1 MDAGKT
7 GAYLAALRKARGMT
21 QQEAADQLGVSN
33 KTVSKWENGAGL
45 PDITVLP
52 ALAELSGVTAD
63 DILAGETLRGRPA
76 EAQGPARRRLLLLRL
91 RTRFDLCFIG
101 SLALGVLAAFRVAY
115 VSLAAWPLSVGLL
128 WIGYVL
134 AVHPARYGD
143 ISLDAKIWEN
153 LYRKLLADAREMV
166 QMRQEAVSS
175 ALTQDVRQASLQLAH
190 FLLSEDSEGLALVD
204 ELPASSSRRYETAAR
219 LESIFDY
226 YRLTGRRLEALHL
239 YLTDGTSYQL
249 YTGLAVPQNRVK
261 EAAWYRAAR
270 QRPGEVC
277 VGVAEPGTLLSGK
290 NRRGDLLL
298 TAALQVE
305 PGYGG
310 SALEVACL
318 YFETD
323 AEEMLESYNSEAGA
337 VRMALALDGA
347 FLAGDEALAPAV
359 ERFLGPEGVPGGG
372 MDWGIATQVR
382 NTGLT
387 VVSLV
392 DNRKL
397 MAGYERTL
405 WLCAGAVAAML
416 GSYALFS
423 VLFLRRIVLPVQHL
437 NEGMERLQQG
447 DFTHKL
453 PPEGH
458 LEMRQLLQRY
468 NDTGDR
474 MQALIEENRLREE
487 QRYAEE
493 LKALQSEINP
503 HFLLNTVNTI
513 RFMADLARFDS
524 IRDMA
529 ADLMEILRCMLRTPA
544 ERYTLADEAKILEA
558 YIHIM
563 EVRYSGSFSFRCAF
577 SPESLA
583 CRLPKLLLQPLVENA
598 LLHGL
603 EGCEDG
609 EVSLSGRTEDGV
621 LYLSVCD
628 NGVGMDPERLAA
640 CLSGPGEGKAGS
652 SIGLANVQRR
662 ILLQYGAPYGLWV
675 DSAPGRGTC
684 ISITLPAGSGRE
696 GGLPCCAQ

>member
-1 MDAGKT
+1 M
-7 GAYLAALRKARGMT
+7 RQKASVRRT
-21 QQEAADQLGVSN
+21 FYRSVCL
-33 KTVSKWENGAGL
+33 L
-45 PDITVLP
+45 IVLP
-52 ALAELSGVTAD
+52 LVAVAAAGSAL
-63 DILAGETLRGRPA
+63 
-76 EAQGPARRRLLLLRL
+76 
-91 RTRFDLCFIG
+91 
-101 SLALGVLAAFRVAY
+101 
-115 VSLAAWPLSVGLL
+115 
-128 WIGYVL
+128 
-134 AVHPARYGD
+134 
-143 ISLDAKIWEN
+143 

-423 VLFLRRIVLPVQHL
+423 VLFLRRIVLPVQHPVSY
-437 NEGMERLQQG
+437 
-447 DFTHKL
+447 THL
-453 PPEGH
+453 
-458 LEMRQLLQRY
+458 
-468 NDTGDR
+468 
-474 MQALIEENRLREE
+474 
-487 QRYAEE
+487 
-493 LKALQSEINP
+493 
-503 HFLLNTVNTI
+503 
-513 RFMADLARFDS
+513 
-524 IRDMA
+524 
-529 ADLMEILRCMLRTPA
+529 
-544 ERYTLADEAKILEA
+544 
-558 YIHIM
+558 
-563 EVRYSGSFSFRCAF
+563 
-577 SPESLA
+577 
-583 CRLPKLLLQPLVENA
+583 
-598 LLHGL
+598 
-603 EGCEDG
+603 
-609 EVSLSGRTEDGV
+609 
-621 LYLSVCD
+621 
-628 NGVGMDPERLAA
+628 
-640 CLSGPGEGKAGS
+640 
-652 SIGLANVQRR
+652 
-662 ILLQYGAPYGLWV
+662 
-675 DSAPGRGTC
+675 
-684 ISITLPAGSGRE
+684 TLPTTERV
-696 GGLPCCAQ
+696 

>member
-1 MDAGKT
+1 MV
-7 GAYLAALRKARGMT
+7 GARW
-21 QQEAADQLGVSN
+21 
-33 KTVSKWENGAGL
+33 KW
-45 PDITVLP
+45 P
-52 ALAELSGVTAD
+52 
-63 DILAGETLRGRPA
+63 
-76 EAQGPARRRLLLLRL
+76 
-91 RTRFDLCFIG
+91 
-101 SLALGVLAAFRVAY
+101 
-115 VSLAAWPLSVGLL
+115 
-128 WIGYVL
+128 
-134 AVHPARYGD
+134 
-143 ISLDAKIWEN
+143 
-153 LYRKLLADAREMV
+153 
-166 QMRQEAVSS
+166 
-175 ALTQDVRQASLQLAH
+175 
-190 FLLSEDSEGLALVD
+190 
-204 ELPASSSRRYETAAR
+204 
-219 LESIFDY
+219 
-226 YRLTGRRLEALHL
+226 
-239 YLTDGTSYQL
+239 
-249 YTGLAVPQNRVK
+249 
-261 EAAWYRAAR
+261 
-270 QRPGEVC
+270 
-277 VGVAEPGTLLSGK
+277 
-290 NRRGDLLL
+290 
-298 TAALQVE
+298 
-305 PGYGG
+305 
-310 SALEVACL
+310 CL

-437 NEGMERLQQG
+437 NEGMEHLQQG

-529 ADLMEILRCMLRTPA
+529 ADLMEILRCMLRTPQSVIRWRTRRKYWKRISISWRCGIPA
-544 ERYTLADEAKILEA
+544 ASA
-558 YIHIM
+558 
-563 EVRYSGSFSFRCAF
+563 SG
-577 SPESLA
+577 
-583 CRLPKLLLQPLVENA
+583 A
-598 LLHGL
+598 L
-603 EGCEDG
+603 
-609 EVSLSGRTEDGV
+609 
-621 LYLSVCD
+621 
-628 NGVGMDPERLAA
+628 
-640 CLSGPGEGKAGS
+640 
-652 SIGLANVQRR
+652 
-662 ILLQYGAPYGLWV
+662 
-675 DSAPGRGTC
+675 SAPRAWRAVCPSYCCSLWWKT
-684 ISITLPAGSGRE
+684 
-696 GGLPCCAQ
+696 PCSTAWRAARTARSACPGARRTAFCT

>member
-1 MDAGKT
+1 M
-7 GAYLAALRKARGMT
+7 RKKASVRRT
-21 QQEAADQLGVSN
+21 FYRSFCL
-33 KTVSKWENGAGL
+33 L
-45 PDITVLP
+45 IVLP
-52 ALAELSGVTAD
+52 LVAVAAAGSAL
-63 DILAGETLRGRPA
+63 
-76 EAQGPARRRLLLLRL
+76 
-91 RTRFDLCFIG
+91 
-101 SLALGVLAAFRVAY
+101 
-115 VSLAAWPLSVGLL
+115 
-128 WIGYVL
+128 
-134 AVHPARYGD
+134 
-143 ISLDAKIWEN
+143 

-190 FLLSEDSEGLALVD
+190 FLLSEDSEGLALMD

-447 DFTHKL
+447 DCTHKL

-684 ISITLPAGSGRE
+684 ISIALPAGSGRA

>member
-1 MDAGKT
+1 M
-7 GAYLAALRKARGMT
+7 RKKASVRRT
-21 QQEAADQLGVSN
+21 FYRSFCL
-33 KTVSKWENGAGL
+33 L
-45 PDITVLP
+45 IVLP
-52 ALAELSGVTAD
+52 LVAVAAAGSAL
-63 DILAGETLRGRPA
+63 
-76 EAQGPARRRLLLLRL
+76 
-91 RTRFDLCFIG
+91 
-101 SLALGVLAAFRVAY
+101 
-115 VSLAAWPLSVGLL
+115 
-128 WIGYVL
+128 
-134 AVHPARYGD
+134 
-143 ISLDAKIWEN
+143 

-640 CLSGPGEGKAGS
+640 CLSGPGEGKAGAS
-652 SIGLANVQRR
+652 CCNTVRLMACGWTARRAAAPVFRSRCPLGAGGKEACHAARNNRGRRDPGAGHAGKNGGLGGRGLSACG
-662 ILLQYGAPYGLWV
+662 LLRQWTGRVGGYGAVSGGPCVHRYQNARLQRAGIHRRRACPGPCAPHR
-675 DSAPGRGTC
+675 SAQRF
-684 ISITLPAGSGRE
+684 R
-696 GGLPCCAQ
+696 

>member
-1 MDAGKT
+1 M
-7 GAYLAALRKARGMT
+7 RKKASVRRT
-21 QQEAADQLGVSN
+21 FYRSFCL
-33 KTVSKWENGAGL
+33 L
-45 PDITVLP
+45 IVLP
-52 ALAELSGVTAD
+52 LVAVAAAGSAL
-63 DILAGETLRGRPA
+63 
-76 EAQGPARRRLLLLRL
+76 
-91 RTRFDLCFIG
+91 
-101 SLALGVLAAFRVAY
+101 
-115 VSLAAWPLSVGLL
+115 
-128 WIGYVL
+128 
-134 AVHPARYGD
+134 
-143 ISLDAKIWEN
+143 

-204 ELPASSSRRYETAAR
+204 ELPASSSRRHETAAR

-423 VLFLRRIVLPVQHL
+423 VLFLRRIVLPLSTAAIATIGLYYAV
-437 NEGMERLQQG
+437 
-447 DFTHKL
+447 FFW
-453 PPEGH
+453 
-458 LEMRQLLQRY
+458 
-468 NDTGDR
+468 NDWFNSLIYLKSDQYPVMMFLRNIVNGTMVIGTG
-474 MQALIEENRLREE
+474 
-487 QRYAEE
+487 
-493 LKALQSEINP
+493 
-503 HFLLNTVNTI
+503 
-513 RFMADLARFDS
+513 
-524 IRDMA
+524 
-529 ADLMEILRCMLRTPA
+529 
-544 ERYTLADEAKILEA
+544 
-558 YIHIM
+558 
-563 EVRYSGSFSFRCAF
+563 SGSAEKTTIAISVKSAVIITSTVPIIVIYPF
-577 SPESLA
+577 
-583 CRLPKLLLQPLVENA
+583 LQKFFVK
-598 LLHGL
+598 GL
-603 EGCEDG
+603 TIG
-609 EVSLSGRTEDGV
+609 GV
-621 LYLSVCD
+621 K
-628 NGVGMDPERLAA
+628 G
-640 CLSGPGEGKAGS
+640 
-652 SIGLANVQRR
+652 
-662 ILLQYGAPYGLWV
+662 
-675 DSAPGRGTC
+675 
-684 ISITLPAGSGRE
+684 
-696 GGLPCCAQ
+696 